1 MLFLTWFSL
10 HLSLHE
16 TCNGIS
22 VFWFSLGI
30 SKSTSIFS
38 GAMLKK
44 MENEKGIV
52 ARFVIGKRYPCII
65 VVHVFVIYFLSVL
78 LSTIMDHDENIKNG
92 FPCSLAVQIP
102 GTIWIVVLTMKTG
115 SLMTS
120 SFLYVHEICG
130 DFRMPSFYDSYSYSS
145 PL

>member
-1 MLFLTWFSL
+1 
-10 HLSLHE
+10 
-16 TCNGIS
+16 
-22 VFWFSLGI
+22 
-30 SKSTSIFS
+30 
-38 GAMLKK
+38 MLKK

-130 DFRMPSFYDSYSYSS
+130 DFRMP
-145 PL
+145 